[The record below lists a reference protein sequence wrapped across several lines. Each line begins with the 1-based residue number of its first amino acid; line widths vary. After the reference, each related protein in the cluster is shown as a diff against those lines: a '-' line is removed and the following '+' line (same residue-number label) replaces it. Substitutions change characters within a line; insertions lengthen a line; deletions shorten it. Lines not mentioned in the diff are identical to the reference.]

1 MITLCCSLKVRKRL
15 GLPDKLPPPKS
26 ATTVLGNWY
35 VSLQQFGKVQMI
47 MATSEESLLSVVFP
61 ARDLRLTLNWNLQ
74 AGLGGL
80 LLALGVN
87 PERVTHEQREM
98 EEVAYALTANRS
110 VIGSMNQLGMFLGLE
125 LERTADL
132 LSLALRLSHIPMSA
146 LKGKGANTHPFPDIV
161 TRELFGLR
169 GRVHLN
175 G

>member
-1 MITLCCSLKVRKRL
+1 MITLHCSRKVRKRL
-15 GLPDKLPPPKS
+15 GIRDKLPPFKP

-35 VSLQQFGKVQMI
+35 VSLQHFGKLQMI

-61 ARDLRLTLNWNLQ
+61 ARDLRLTLERNLRS
-74 AGLGGL
+74 GLGGV

-87 PERVTHEQREM
+87 PELVTSELEGM
-98 EEVAYALTANRS
+98 EEVAYAAATNRR
-110 VIGSMNQLGMFLGLE
+110 VVGSMNQLEKFLGLE

-161 TRELFGLR
+161 TRELFGLS

-175 G
+175 S

>member
-1 MITLCCSLKVRKRL
+1 MITLHCSKTVRTRL
-15 GLPDKLPPPKS
+15 GLADKLPPPKP

-35 VSLQQFGKVQMI
+35 VSLQRFGKLQMI

-61 ARDLRLTLNWNLQ
+61 ARDLRLTLKWNLQ

-80 LLALGVN
+80 LLALGVT
-87 PERVTHEQREM
+87 PELVTREQQEM
-98 EEVAYALTANRS
+98 EEVAYSTTTNRS

-146 LKGKGANTHPFPDIV
+146 LKGRGANTHPFPDIV
-161 TRELFGLR
+161 TRELFGLS

-175 G
+175 S